1 MIPKP
6 CEDTTGKGK
15 ARRIYSIVIYAKIL
29 NKILVNQNW
38 PHIKNII
45 HRDNAMF
52 IPEIQGCFLT
62 QNH

>member
-15 ARRIYSIVIYAKIL
+15 ATIIYFIVIYAKIL

-45 HRDNAMF
+45 HHDKAML
-52 IPEIQGCFLT
+52 IPEMQGCFLI
-62 QNH
+62 QNQ